1 MPCFSRPCT
10 LESGKPQQERR
21 SEWGLAA
28 RGAQSGRGPTTA
40 SYRVAMTKMALGGI
54 GVSRRRTE
62 PPEDLAFLRQ
72 GRRRFPAPAA
82 ANELPEDLAFLRQ
95 GCSRDPA
102 PAAANELPE
111 ELAFLRQ
118 GCSRDPAPAAEL
130 SGRLF
135 QIQKLQF
142 SVEAGGVACEAAVS
156 ADDTVA
162 GNDYRDGVVGHCIA
176 HSLG

>member
-28 RGAQSGRGPTTA
+28 RGVQSGRGPTTA
-40 SYRVAMTKMALGGI
+40 SYRAVMTKMALGGI

-72 GRRRFPAPAA
+72 GRRRF
-82 ANELPEDLAFLRQ
+82 
-95 GCSRDPA
+95 PA